1 MFNIELCSKISDIVS
16 NINIFGDSDIIRSL
30 WQNIFMGELNSK
42 VYSMNILTCIQIHRN
57 LINVNSVHIF
67 ISWCREPSLQ
77 RETSKQERFFFISIF
92 FHVLICSDRHEWNI
106 ISISFHSQR
115 RIRNFKDIFWQIFD
129 LELVNTPLIALFLRY
144 LSKFIGLGIFFF
156 FSITS
161 CPLDYQFV
169 TSSACQWNMHKL
181 TDVFTSPCSIYSF
194 RMPVKFTKTFTV
206 GISFD
211 WLTWFYRTVHH
222 HEYLI

>member
-1 MFNIELCSKISDIVS
+1 MKISAFSLVQESRLLFKFLPIYQLSNYFNCLTVS
-16 NINIFGDSDIIRSL
+16 YVQRSL
-30 WQNIFMGELNSK
+30 KYCFQYFWRFKYNSFSSTK
-42 VYSMNILTCIQIHRN
+42 YFYGRIKFKIYSMNILTSCIQIHRN

-67 ISWCREPSLQ
+67 ISWCRESSLQ
-77 RETSKQERFFFISIF
+77 RETSEQERFFFISIF

-156 FSITS
+156 FF
-161 CPLDYQFV
+161 LHHF
-169 TSSACQWNMHKL
+169 L
-181 TDVFTSPCSIYSF
+181 SP
-194 RMPVKFTKTFTV
+194 
-206 GISFD
+206 
-211 WLTWFYRTVHH
+211 WLSVC
-222 HEYLI
+222 HEFGLPMEYA

>member
-1 MFNIELCSKISDIVS
+1 M
-16 NINIFGDSDIIRSL
+16 
-30 WQNIFMGELNSK
+30 
-42 VYSMNILTCIQIHRN
+42 IQE
-57 LINVNSVHIF
+57 
-67 ISWCREPSLQ
+67 EPSLQ
-77 RETSKQERFFFISIF
+77 LETSKQGRFFFISIF

-144 LSKFIGLGIFFF
+144 TYQSLLILEFFF
-156 FSITS
+156 FH
-161 CPLDYQFV
+161 PLPV
-169 TSSACQWNMHKL
+169 PLIISLSRVRLA
-181 TDVFTSPCSIYSF
+181 SGIYISWQTFHFSLLHIYPF

-211 WLTWFYRTVHH
+211 RLTWFYRTVHH
-222 HEYLI
+222 HEYLTFSF